1 VGHSENKRNT
11 NLKKRS
17 NCHREPGKIKKRQR
31 AIKRGE
37 TIYSKGGRKK
47 SMRIYH
53 PPAQILHRL
62 IDLGFKL
69 ENSARS

>member
-1 VGHSENKRNT
+1 
-11 NLKKRS
+11 LKKRS
-17 NCHREPGKIKKRQR
+17 NFHREPGKIKKRQR
-31 AIKRGE
+31 AIKGRE
-37 TIYSKGGRKK
+37 TIYSRGEEKK
-47 SMRIYH
+47 KKPMRIYY